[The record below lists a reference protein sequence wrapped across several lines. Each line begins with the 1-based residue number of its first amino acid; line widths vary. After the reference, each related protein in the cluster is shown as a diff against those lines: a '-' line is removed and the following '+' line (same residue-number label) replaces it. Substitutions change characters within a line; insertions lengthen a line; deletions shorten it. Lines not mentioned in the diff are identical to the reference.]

1 MRNVVKISELCLL
14 FIILSLVNLRI
25 LVAPDL
31 PEKAY
36 DAASSVY
43 TDLIDR
49 LIQEGHDAAYIK
61 RLYAPGND
69 IFYQRLTDVNLIQ
82 RERPDPYKRMFNPSS
97 VHAIRNYLKAHTPE
111 FDAAE
116 EQYGVDRKVIAA
128 ILFVESRFGSAA
140 GDNLVLYVLS
150 SMTLSTEDWN
160 MKHLIEEVD
169 RQFPDL
175 SPAERQE
182 KIAWVESRAR
192 RKSEWAYQELNTL
205 LTFRHSRGMQPE
217 GIKGSWAGAFG
228 IPQFMPSSFEA
239 YAVDGNDDSEV
250 NIYTAADAIASVAN
264 YLYRNGWRGTLTRKK
279 IRRTIWRYNHSYYY
293 VDLIEK
299 LANAV

>member
-1 MRNVVKISELCLL
+1 MRHVVKISGLCLL
-14 FIILSLVNLRI
+14 FITLSLADVRI

-31 PEKAY
+31 PVKAY
-36 DAASSVY
+36 DTSSSVY
-43 TDLIDR
+43 ADLIDR
-49 LIQEGHDAAYIK
+49 LVQAGHDAAYIK

-69 IFYQRLTDVNLIQ
+69 IFYQRLTEINLIQ
-82 RERPDPYKRMFNPSS
+82 RERPDPYHRMFNPAAIQ
-97 VHAIRNYLKAHTPE
+97 AIRKYLQAHSSE

-116 EQYGVDRKVIAA
+116 EEYGVDRAVIAA
-128 ILFVESRFGSAA
+128 ILYVESRFGSVA
-140 GDNLVLYVLS
+140 GDHLVLYVLS
-150 SMTLSTEDWN
+150 SMTLATEDWN
-160 MKHLIEEVD
+160 MKHLIEEMD

-175 SPAERQE
+175 SPDERQK
-182 KIAWVESRAR
+182 KIAWVHSRAR
-192 RKSEWAYQELNTL
+192 TKSKWAYKELQTL
-205 LTFRHSRGMQPE
+205 LTFRNSAGMQPE

-228 IPQFMPSSFEA
+228 MPQFMPSSFQA
-239 YAVDGNDDSEV
+239 YAVDGNDDGTV
-250 NIYTAADAIASVAN
+250 NIYTPADAIASVAN